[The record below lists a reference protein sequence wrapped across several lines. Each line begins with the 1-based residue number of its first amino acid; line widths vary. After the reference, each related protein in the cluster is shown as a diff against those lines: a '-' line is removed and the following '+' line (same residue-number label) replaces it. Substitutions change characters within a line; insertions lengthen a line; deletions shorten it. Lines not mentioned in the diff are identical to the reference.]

1 MKTIHDLTKR
11 VEDAHVRHLKEVK
24 SLEEQTRNVS
34 VNSSPQP
41 VNVSTINDTGVSFE
55 SLVGGG
61 KSTEQSNDL
70 FSNQPIQ
77 QQTWTAPMSQPMITP
92 TKTSS
97 TNWKSSPTMA
107 STTTTTTANSTS
119 NWNSQSNTTNWNS
132 TPIKAPTNWN
142 SQKPM
147 APQQQTTN
155 NWSVP
160 LSPSMNSQKPMAT
173 NTWTS
178 SQPTNG
184 WSSSVQSQQQIP
196 SLSTPPSFQSNSMNQ
211 NNSSNFNALRS
222 ISTAPQTQIQP
233 MMPLSSSMGLLQ
245 PISSS
250 SQLKSNTTQPTKM
263 VNLHAFDPLG

>member
-11 VEDAHVRHLKEVK
+11 VEDSHVRHLKEVK

-55 SLVGGG
+55 SLVGG

-70 FSNQPIQ
+70 FSTQPTQ
-77 QQTWTAPMSQPMITP
+77 QQTWTSPISQPMITP

-97 TNWKSSPTMA
+97 TNWKSNPTVT
-107 STTTTTTANSTS
+107 STTTTNSTS
-119 NWNSQSNTTNWNS
+119 NWNTQSNTTNWS
-132 TPIKAPTNWN
+132 SAPIKTPTTTTATNWN
-142 SQKPM
+142 SQKLM
-147 APQQQTTN
+147 TPQKQTTN

-160 LSPSMNSQKPMAT
+160 ISPSMNSQKPIAT

-178 SQPTNG
+178 PQQTNG
-184 WSSSVQSQQQIP
+184 WSTSTQQQQIP

-222 ISTAPQTQIQP
+222 ISTAPQSQP
-233 MMPLSSSMGLLQ
+233 MMPLSSGMGLLQ

-250 SQLKSNTTQPTKM
+250 SQLKSDPTKPTKM